1 MSKRLKI
8 FALLSAALF
17 AGQAQAVLLFNQYVT
32 PPDIIFGSG
41 NSNGGFTVDRQNGVE
56 LGLRAKIP
64 FVGTLNSNGN
74 GTYSYSFAEQNTA
87 IPYTGTGTPAW
98 NFEWTVNTN
107 YEGTTGSVFESLGS
121 LTYELGMDFDPS
133 TATSFLAFDPI
144 TPPTAASWADHSIGT
159 NSTGYGSGT
168 EATNGT
174 TYANLL
180 ANNNVLQQS
189 WRYAFFALASPP
201 ITYNPNVAGT
211 YDVYLKAFNDNVEVA
226 STNIQVLIAPVP
238 EPATLALFG
247 IGLAGMGFAR
257 RKKR

>member
-8 FALLSAALF
+8 FALLSAVLF
-17 AGQAQAVLLFNQYVT
+17 AGQAQATLLYDKNVT
-32 PPDIIFGSG
+32 PDMIFGSG
-41 NSNGGFTVDRQNGVE
+41 NSNGYFTVDRQKSVE

-64 FVGTLNSNGN
+64 FFGTLNSNGD

-87 IPYTGTGTPAW
+87 MNHDHISAPAW

-107 YEGTTGSVFESLGS
+107 WNSSSDLALDS

-133 TATSFLAFDPI
+133 TATNFLAFDPI
-144 TPPTAASWADHSIGT
+144 TPASIVPNHSIGT
-159 NSTGYGSGT
+159 NSTGNGEGA
-168 EATNGT
+168 EASSAAN
-174 TYANLL
+174 YANLL
-180 ANNNVLQQS
+180 ASNNVLQQS
-189 WRYAFFALASPP
+189 WRYAFFPSPP
-201 ITYNPNVAGT
+201 FPFTYDPNVAGT
-211 YDVYLKAFNDNVEVA
+211 YDVYLKAFNESGQVA
-226 STNIQVLIAPVP
+226 STNIQVLIAGGGSVPVP

>member
-17 AGQAQAVLLFNQYVT
+17 AGQAQATLLYDQNVT
-32 PPDIIFGSG
+32 PTIIFGGG
-41 NSNGGFTVDRQNGVE
+41 NTNGGFTVDRQNGVE

-87 IPYTGTGTPAW
+87 IPHTGTPAW

-107 YEGTTGSVFESLGS
+107 YDGTTGFGSLDS

-133 TATSFLAFDPI
+133 TATNFLTFDPI
-144 TPPTAASWADHSIGT
+144 TPTSIVPDHSIGT
-159 NSTGYGSGT
+159 NSTANGSGT
-168 EATNGT
+168 ETNDAT
-174 TYANLL
+174 TYAALL
-180 ANNNVLQQS
+180 ADNNVLQQS
-189 WRYAFFALASPP
+189 WRYAFFASPP
-201 ITYNPNVAGT
+201 FFTYNPNVAGT
-211 YDVYLKAFNDNVEVA
+211 YDVYLKAFNESGQVA
-226 STNIQVLIAPVP
+226 STRIQVLVP